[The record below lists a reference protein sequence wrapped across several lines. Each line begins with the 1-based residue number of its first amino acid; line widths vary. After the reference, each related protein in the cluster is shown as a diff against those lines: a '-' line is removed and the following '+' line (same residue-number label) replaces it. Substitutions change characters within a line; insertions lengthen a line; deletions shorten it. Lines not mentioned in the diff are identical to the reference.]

1 MVTNTHNKW
10 EQIAMSRYEDDR
22 SYDYSDYVEGKG
34 YYEPYREKEPDYDP
48 IEHEEMRERLKEVK
62 TRLGDKYYD

>member
-1 MVTNTHNKW
+1 
-10 EQIAMSRYEDDR
+10 MSRYEDDR

-34 YYEPYREKEPDYDP
+34 YYEPYREKEPDYDT

-62 TRLGDKYYD
+62 TRLGIKQNDDD